1 MNWPRKADKL
11 RALAAN
17 EDRAM
22 KARIPMLWLA
32 VLTVYQS
39 YVTTD
44 ALSTLKS
51 VEANQEYT
59 LKYMEKSAS
68 ILKRFKRVRI
78 AGVADSEASGS

>member
-1 MNWPRKADKL
+1 
-11 RALAAN
+11 
-17 EDRAM
+17 M
-22 KARIPMLWLA
+22 KSRIPMLWLA
-32 VLTVYQS
+32 VLTIYQS

-68 ILKRFKRVRI
+68 ILKKFKRVKI
-78 AGVADSEASGS
+78 AGVADNPGSGS